1 VSIGANTEVLLQRYY
16 QRTLAPGEVVFD
28 EGECGDH
35 FYVIQSGEVELVRVI
50 ESGERVV
57 ARLGPGDF
65 FGELGVVLGGPRTS
79 RAVAV
84 NKTRVI
90 ALDRDTLESMCM
102 EQPEIAIRMIRVLV
116 SRLIEAE
123 RRLAALGVDDLLR
136 SVVSALLRYAEPA
149 TEEGMRV
156 PLNLRQLAEAAG
168 LSMLEAHRG
177 LQQLFDRKLA
187 QLVEEQLLIPD
198 REALDALFG
207 APQ

>member
-1 VSIGANTEVLLQRYY
+1 
-16 QRTLAPGEVVFD
+16 
-28 EGECGDH
+28 
-35 FYVIQSGEVELVRVI
+35 
-50 ESGERVV
+50 
-57 ARLGPGDF
+57 
-65 FGELGVVLGGPRTS
+65 
-79 RAVAV
+79 
-84 NKTRVI
+84 
-90 ALDRDTLESMCM
+90 M

-156 PLNLRQLAEAAG
+156 PLNLRQLAETAG